1 VHDGIHLEQAGI
13 PAVTICTD
21 IFMATSRAM
30 ASLWGAP
37 DYPILFTPHPISNLT
52 RTELRARATAM
63 LDEIVRIVTGGYM
76 APPR

>member
-1 VHDGIHLEQAGI
+1 VHDGIHLEQAGL

-37 DYPILFTPHPISNLT
+37 EYPIIFTPHPISNLT
-52 RTELRARATAM
+52 RAELRVRAAAM
-63 LDEIVRIVTGGYM
+63 LGQIVRIVTGG
-76 APPR
+76 